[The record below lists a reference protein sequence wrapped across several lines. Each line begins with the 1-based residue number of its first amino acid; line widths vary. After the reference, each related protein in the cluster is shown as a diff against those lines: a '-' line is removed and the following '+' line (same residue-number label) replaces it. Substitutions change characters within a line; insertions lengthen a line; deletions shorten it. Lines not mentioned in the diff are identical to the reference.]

1 LKKLLIIQTDSAYF
15 LFETLNVLSQHPSA
29 ISQFETTILVDSKSY
44 QAIKCSEFE
53 SIKGLV
59 FSESDVINQKF
70 DLSIN
75 LSLNELSWDLHGQI
89 KAQNKLGV
97 SRQQGQTLVLDL
109 WSTFFMTIKAN
120 VPFLAFHLQDIYKH
134 ILGIKKASLPSATDT
149 QFKTIVLGYMNPQH
163 FKAGEQEEFI
173 NGLTRRFRFAKI
185 KDVSEVSPVDGKESL
200 YIGPASLDALRF
212 RPARSIILTSQF
224 QGFNL
229 LPKEQGTVVISSRG
243 ENFKANQLL
252 DHVEKI
258 LQQEKVSDSLYSIYT
273 VDSVNYG
280 NTYIDL
286 STSGEDHYPFYQVY
300 TVLWNFI
307 LGLTEV
313 DLPVSRVHQSQKTL
327 IDSQVKILKK
337 LTRLHEYAMVS
348 LDVILKEAKAS
359 SANAEIIEGHLKN
372 LRDMDQTFES
382 IARSHSLLQPVLD
395 FYRIRRGQNDGSSLL
410 EQVQNSILIY
420 HEEHQALQ
428 ALAEL
433 LEKFPLDKSV
443 PLLSK

>member
-1 LKKLLIIQTDSAYF
+1 MKKLLIIQTDSPYF

-29 ISQFETTILVDSKSY
+29 ISQFETTILVDDKAF
-44 QAIKCSEFE
+44 QAIKCSGFD
-53 SIKGLV
+53 SIKGIT
-59 FSESDVINQKF
+59 FSQADVLAKKY

-75 LSLNELSWDLHGQI
+75 LSLNESSWDLQTQI

-97 SRQQGQTLVLDL
+97 SRKQNETIVPDL

-120 VPFLAFHLQDIYKH
+120 VPFLSFHLQDIYKH
-134 ILGIKKASLPSATDT
+134 ILGIKKASIPTTTET
-149 QFKTIVLGYMNPQH
+149 QFKTIVLGYMNPAH

-185 KDVSEVSPVDGKESL
+185 KDVSEVSDQDGKDSL
-200 YIGPASLDALRF
+200 FIGPASLDALRF

-229 LPKEQGTVVISSRG
+229 LPKEQGTVLISSRG
-243 ENFKANQLL
+243 TNFRANLLL

-258 LQQEKVSDSLYSIYT
+258 LQQEIPSDSPYAIYF
-273 VDSVNYG
+273 VDSTNFG
-280 NTYIDL
+280 NSYIDVG
-286 STSGEDHYPFYQVY
+286 TTGEEHYPFYQVY

-313 DLPVSRVHQSQKTL
+313 DLPVSRVNPTQKNL
-327 IDSQVKILKK
+327 IDSHIKILKK

-359 SANAEIIEGHLKN
+359 SANADIIEGHLKN
-372 LRDMDQTFES
+372 LREMDQTFES

-395 FYRIRRGQNDGSSLL
+395 FYRIRRGQNDGSTLL

-433 LEKFPLDKSV
+433 LEKFPLDKAL
-443 PLLSK
+443 PLSK